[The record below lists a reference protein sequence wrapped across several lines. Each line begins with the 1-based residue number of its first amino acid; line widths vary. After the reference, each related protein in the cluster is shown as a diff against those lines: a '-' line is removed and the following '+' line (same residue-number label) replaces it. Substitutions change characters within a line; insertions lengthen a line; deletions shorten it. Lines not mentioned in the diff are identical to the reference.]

1 MPRELIDGLFHWTAV
16 HPNIGSRV
24 SSYYVAPARAV
35 IDPIEPEDG
44 WDALPGP
51 VEVILLTSGHH
62 TRGAA
67 ELAGRLEISVRTS
80 QPAADRIGGAL
91 AVEVDAPGTE
101 VAPGITSLHIG
112 ALSAD
117 EGAYHVALD
126 AGAVAFADGVVHTG
140 SELAFV
146 PDGLI
151 GEEPERVK
159 AELATAFEA
168 LLSDKAFDHLL
179 FAHGQPVVG
188 GGRLALSEFAAR
200 TLGRL
205 DRA

>member
-24 SSYYVAPARAV
+24 SSDYVAPALAV
-35 IDPIEPEDG
+35 IDPIEPEGG

-51 VEVILLTSGHH
+51 VDVILLTSGHH

-67 ELAGRLEISVRTS
+67 ELAGRLGIPIRTS
-80 QPAADRIGGAL
+80 QPAADRIGGTL
-91 AVEVDAPGTE
+91 DVEIDAPGTE
-101 VAPGITSLHIG
+101 VAPGITSLHLGGI
-112 ALSAD
+112 SPD

-140 SELAFV
+140 HELAFV
-146 PDGLI
+146 PDRLI
-151 GEEPERVK
+151 GDEPERVK
-159 AELATAFEA
+159 VDLATAFEA

-179 FAHGQPVVG
+179 FAHGEPVIG
-188 GGRLALSEFAAR
+188 GGRSALANFAAR
-200 TLGRL
+200 TLGDQVR
-205 DRA
+205 